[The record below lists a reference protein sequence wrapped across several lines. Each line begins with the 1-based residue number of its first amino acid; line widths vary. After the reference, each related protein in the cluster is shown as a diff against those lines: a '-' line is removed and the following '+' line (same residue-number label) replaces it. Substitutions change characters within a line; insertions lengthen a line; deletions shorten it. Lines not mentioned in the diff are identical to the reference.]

1 MSQTFSSTLHLSSG
15 SVAATAVPITLVIWV
30 NTSGGQAR
38 KMLSLVGSGA
48 LTNIFGVALDVTA
61 GATNKVSAYRSSA
74 SGNDQA
80 LSTTAIT
87 TGAWQHMGAVF
98 ASATSAAAY
107 LNGVNK
113 GTSAGNFTPTG
124 INQTLISGRASDFSF
139 GIAGQAAH
147 AAVWA
152 RTLSDVE
159 MAYLGGGGNPQ
170 AIKGC
175 VSYWKIASPG
185 GTPESPVIDQVGTN
199 NLIASGALA
208 VGTSD
213 PNFQS
218 FMTGGP
224 VGAQSYTQGS
234 AISSLNLAAG
244 GPYFDDVSSAFTVA
258 LQQATATATTSTTTS
273 SAGTTLREIPM
284 ASVSGFSAG
293 DYVKIG
299 ANAITRLL
307 AVNASSVSLLV
318 ATDQTYSA
326 SATVTRYAVNPLTV
340 TGLSMS
346 SNVYSGSPTA
356 ASTQNLCFFRAT
368 CTGSAALIAD
378 TDVFTITVTGSG
390 GGGGGGLQMP
400 AGMFSGGFVGG

>member
-15 SVAATAVPITLVIWV
+15 SVAATAAPITLGIWIT
-30 NTSGGQAR
+30 TSGGQAR

-61 GATNKVSAYRSSA
+61 GASNKVSAYRSSG
-74 SGNDQA
+74 SGDNQA
-80 LSTTAIT
+80 LSTVAIT

-98 ASATSAAAY
+98 TSATSVAAF
-107 LNGVNK
+107 LNGGSK

-147 AAVWA
+147 AAVWTRA
-152 RTLSDVE
+152 LSDVE
-159 MAYLGGGGNPQ
+159 MAYLGAGGNPQ
-170 AIKGC
+170 AIKGA
-175 VSYWKIASPG
+175 VNYWKIASPG

-199 NLIASGALA
+199 NLTASGSLA
-208 VGTSD
+208 AGTSD
-213 PNFQS
+213 PNVQT

-224 VGAQSYTQGS
+224 VGAQNYTQGS
-234 AISSLNLAAG
+234 AITSLNLAAG
-244 GPYFDDVSSAFTVA
+244 GTYFDDVASAFTA
-258 LQQATATATTSTTTS
+258 TLQQATSTATTSTTTAS
-273 SAGTTLREIPM
+273 PGTTLREIPM
-284 ASVSGFSAG
+284 TSVSGFSAG
-293 DYVKIG
+293 DYIKIG
-299 ANAITRLL
+299 SNAITRLL
-307 AVNASSVSLLV
+307 AVNASAVSLLV
-318 ATDQTYSA
+318 AADQTYSA
-326 SATVTRYAVNPLTV
+326 SATVTRYATNPLTV

-346 SNVYSGSPTA
+346 SNVFSGTPTA

-368 CTGSAALIAD
+368 CNANSALMAD
-378 TDVFTITVTGSG
+378 TDVFTITITGG